1 MGVIHSKESDKINID
16 NEQQEIIKNKLNE
29 IKINEIK
36 INDISEIKTYDLREC
51 QWFKT
56 NTQIY
61 EIVNSQPLCVVNTT
75 PSQNKLL
82 LKNNTWVYGKSIK
95 NNLDVELWIKK

>member
-36 INDISEIKTYDLREC
+36 INEIKINDISEIKNYDLIEG

-56 NTQIY
+56 NTQI
-61 EIVNSQPLCVVNTT
+61 
-75 PSQNKLL
+75 
-82 LKNNTWVYGKSIK
+82 
-95 NNLDVELWIKK
+95 